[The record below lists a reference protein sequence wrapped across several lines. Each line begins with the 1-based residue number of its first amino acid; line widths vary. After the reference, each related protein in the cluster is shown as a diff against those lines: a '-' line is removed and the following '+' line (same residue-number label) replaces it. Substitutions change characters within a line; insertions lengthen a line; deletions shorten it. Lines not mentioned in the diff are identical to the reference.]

1 MNCKSVQS
9 RLSSY
14 IDGEVKGDESL
25 AIRDHL
31 SGCLV
36 CREEHDGLRNLM
48 TLMRSLN
55 APEPPTDLSERII
68 ANCRASD
75 PRKKVASFRLPVWGY
90 LGAAA
95 FSMVATFMVLQMVG
109 RSNAPS
115 ADSLGKRDITFEV
128 QRDRLNFGSDPMS
141 GAPLI
146 STSYSG
152 R

>member
-1 MNCKSVQS
+1 MNCKSVLS

-31 SGCLV
+31 SACPD

-48 TLMRSLN
+48 SLMRSLN
-55 APEPPTDLSERII
+55 APEPPADLSERII
-68 ANCRASD
+68 ANCRATDS
-75 PRKKVASFRLPVWGY
+75 RKKVSPFRLPAWGY
-90 LGAAA
+90 FGAAA
-95 FSMVATFMVLQMVG
+95 VSMIATFMVLQMVG

-115 ADSLGKRDITFEV
+115 PSNIGKRDISFEV